1 MVNLLWKDILILK
14 RFLWLAP
21 LYGFFALF
29 VFRSMPGGAL
39 GAGTV
44 GVTYMLMSQAI
55 TLDDKNKSDVMLNS
69 LPLRRKDIV
78 LAKYLSV
85 FLYAALVI
93 LFFLLAQTVVTV
105 IRIPISIT
113 KLSLTDILG
122 ALITVVVLISVYFP
136 IYFKFGY
143 LRSRIVGTILFV
155 VSIFFFPM
163 GISLVQDVGGINNP
177 ILRTIVDSL
186 QRVAGWLQYQ
196 ADWQIASY
204 MLALALI
211 LTATSALLSLRFYT
225 RREF

>member
-85 FLYAALVI
+85 FLCCPRDPVFPSSPDSGDCHPDSYLYNQAHFNRYFRGFDHCSCVDFS
-93 LFFLLAQTVVTV
+93 LF
-105 IRIPISIT
+105 S
-113 KLSLTDILG
+113 DI
-122 ALITVVVLISVYFP
+122 F
-136 IYFKFGY
+136 
-143 LRSRIVGTILFV
+143 
-155 VSIFFFPM
+155 
-163 GISLVQDVGGINNP
+163 
-177 ILRTIVDSL
+177 
-186 QRVAGWLQYQ
+186 
-196 ADWQIASY
+196 
-204 MLALALI
+204 
-211 LTATSALLSLRFYT
+211 
-225 RREF
+225 

>member
-1 MVNLLWKDILILK
+1 MINLVWKDIIILK

-29 VFRSMPGGAL
+29 VFRTIPGGAL
-39 GAGTV
+39 SAGTV
-44 GVTYMLMSQAI
+44 MVTYMLLLQVIAQ
-55 TLDDKNKSDVMLNS
+55 DDKNMSEVMLNS

-78 LAKYLSV
+78 LAKYISV
-85 FLYAALVI
+85 FLYSALVI

-105 IRIPISIT
+105 MGISISIT
-113 KLSLTDILG
+113 KISLEGIVG
-122 ALITVVVLISVYFP
+122 ALIAMAVLISVYFP

-155 VSIFFFPM
+155 VSMFLFPLGM
-163 GISLVQDVGGINNP
+163 SLAQHAGGVNNS
-177 ILRTIVDSL
+177 ILQTIVTPL
-186 QRVAGWLQYQ
+186 QDVAGWLQTQ

-204 MLALALI
+204 ILVLALI
-211 LTATSALLSLRFYT
+211 LTAASALLSVRFYT